1 MTETLLRTSGDGLP
15 PATAPPPAT
24 PRRAK
29 IVCTIGPATSSP
41 ERIAALVGA
50 GMDIARLNFSHGDRE
65 EHAAAYSHVRA
76 ASDAAGRAVGV
87 LADLQGPKLRIGGLL
102 GGVALLAGGAR
113 VPIHLGRGP
122 GGPHPPGHSHT
133 PLAH

>member
-1 MTETLLRTSGDGLP
+1 MTETLLRTAGDGPP
-15 PATAPPPAT
+15 PAPAPPPAS

-29 IVCTIGPATSSP
+29 IVCTIGPATSAP

-65 EHAAAYSHVRA
+65 EHAAAYGHVRA

-102 GGVALLAGGAR
+102 GGCAVLAGGAR
-113 VPIHLGRGP
+113 LVISTSGVTG
-122 GGPHPPGHSHT
+122 
-133 PLAH
+133 